1 VCVWIQKERERWMFS
16 PPRPVTVVFFSPLS
30 TSRFFSFWK
39 RDFLLFLPPVRRRH
53 NPKKTLQN
61 KLKKGR
67 SRHIL
72 LSVVSRSPGKLFKRT
87 LTYRGKRTQ
96 RYVKRERERE
106 KRRRGAFSPSSCPG
120 CSKNAGWKSGAKKK
134 GILRTN
140 YVSLISPRRRRRRK
154 GKRAKIY
161 VVLSAAARD
170 DVGGNG
176 KNNAEDDDDDQDD
189 DKDNR
194 CGR

>member
-1 VCVWIQKERERWMFS
+1 MRTLAAEKVAIVCEIRVRNSVCVWIQKERERWMFS

-87 LTYRGKRTQ
+87 LTYRGKLTQ
-96 RYVKRERERE
+96 RYVKRERERKEEEAHFLLRLARVVVRTRGE
-106 KRRRGAFSPSSCPG
+106 KVA
-120 CSKNAGWKSGAKKK
+120 
-134 GILRTN
+134 
-140 YVSLISPRRRRRRK
+140 RRRK
-154 GKRAKIY
+154 EFSEQTT
-161 VVLSAAARD
+161 SA
-170 DVGGNG
+170 
-176 KNNAEDDDDDQDD
+176 
-189 DKDNR
+189 
-194 CGR
+194 